1 MFSVLGLLWVV
12 LGVYAWGCFGLLW
25 VVLWLCWG
33 LCLDNPREYTDF
45 LKNFQM
51 LGVRGGF
58 VAGGVLMVG
67 AEGAC

>member
-1 MFSVLGLLWVV
+1 MFSVLGFM
-12 LGVYAWGCFGLLW
+12 LGFVLW

-45 LKNFQM
+45 PKNFQNVGGAGW
-51 LGVRGGF
+51 LRGWGR
-58 VAGGVLMVG
+58 